1 MEGDN
6 ALAMI
11 AESVY
16 AHGRAEAFRHKWI
29 ESEKVGQDVG
39 RDAIHQWCRRYWHI
53 YLRYRWAEHIAGVQ
67 YWIEVD
73 RNDFG
78 LLQRELL
85 DERLLLDRIL
95 DRLLD
100 GQENLDVICWA
111 RRWNVP
117 MDRVMR
123 VLEVLDINSR
133 RLDDI
138 VEHEG
143 HLL

>member
-1 MEGDN
+1 M
-6 ALAMI
+6 
-11 AESVY
+11 
-16 AHGRAEAFRHKWI
+16 
-29 ESEKVGQDVG
+29 G
-39 RDAIHQWCRRYWHI
+39 RDAIQQWCRRYWHI
-53 YLRYRWAEHIAGVQ
+53 YLRYRWAEHIAGAQ

-85 DERLLLDRIL
+85 DERLLVDRIL

-100 GQENLDVICWA
+100 GQENLDIIGWA
-111 RRWNVP
+111 LDWNVP

-123 VLEVLDINSR
+123 VLRVLDINSR

-138 VEHEG
+138 IEHEG